1 MKYLK
6 LVVDNRQIKKNIV
19 FFDKK
24 ELKKIFNLYAQMV
37 SGGLWKDYS
46 LNISKR
52 EISFN
57 IYKRTAEFPVYKIS
71 KNLHPN
77 NKNDRYF
84 VKDKNNNL
92 INQSN
97 DLESLIK
104 NVRWKK
110 FKLVNQN

>member
-6 LVVDNRQIKKNIV
+6 LVVDNKQINKSTD

-46 LNISKR
+46 LNISKK

-57 IYKRTAEFPVYKIS
+57 IYKRTTEFPVYKIS
-71 KNLHPN
+71 KNLHPK

-84 VKDKNNNL
+84 VKDKNDNL
-92 INQSN
+92 INKSS
-97 DLESLIK
+97 DLEILIR
-104 NVRWKK
+104 NVKWKK
-110 FKLVNQN
+110 FKLVN